1 MDFGHLSAGA
11 DVGAGHGRSLLMA
24 GPLTDDAGELSSWY
38 EVPGEAHF
46 RVQKSTF
53 VPSPSTYVAGLAW
66 LPDRSAFAER
76 CLLIPT
82 ERLLEVAVDGGDRW
96 VFELP
101 SEKS

>member
-24 GPLTDDAGELSSWY
+24 GLLTDDAGELSSWY

-53 VPSPSTYVAGLAW
+53 VPSPTTYVAGLAW
-66 LPDRSAFAER
+66 LPDHSAFGTMPAHSNR
-76 CLLIPT
+76 AT
-82 ERLLEVAVDGGDRW
+82 ARGGGGWRRP
-96 VFELP
+96 VGVELP